1 MLVLFGNIK
10 MNPNI
15 YNMIKSW
22 KDFFNPKEEFDNID
36 IRDLTDLF
44 EDFLDE
50 LFTNLNLSRYDL
62 DFSIKIESPKVIKSQ
77 IIINSDDKDM
87 MYKILKSKEMENLRS
102 QIKQNYKLF
111 DTSDEITKMKKKSG
125 GLDIGPEMQILMI
138 EELGTIFFTITPK

>member
-1 MLVLFGNIK
+1 MSL
-10 MNPNI
+10 
-15 YNMIKSW
+15 IKSW
-22 KDFFNPKEEFDNID
+22 KDFFNPKENFDNID

-50 LFTNLNLSRYDL
+50 LFTNLNLSRHDL

-77 IIINSDDKDM
+77 IIINSDKDM
-87 MYKILKSKEMENLRS
+87 MYKILKSKEMENLRN

-111 DTSDEITKMKKKSG
+111 DTSDEIAKMKKKSG
-125 GLDIGPEMQILMI
+125 GMDIGPEMQILMI

>member
-1 MLVLFGNIK
+1 MSL
-10 MNPNI
+10 
-15 YNMIKSW
+15 IKSW
-22 KDFFNPKEEFDNID
+22 KDFFKPKDEFDNID

-50 LFTNLNLSRYDL
+50 LFTNLNLSRHDL

-77 IIINSDDKDM
+77 IIINSNDKDM
-87 MYKILKSKEMENLRS
+87 MYKILKSKEMENLRN

-111 DTSDEITKMKKKSG
+111 DTSDEITKMEKKSG